1 MDESNDGSKAV
12 NNIASATTKPPTTPK
27 PLIQKPLIQKPPSL
41 TQVLEKVEHLE
52 NQVRSLQAESDKKDI
67 LIQKMDD
74 RIKQLQLDQMRTASY
89 LIVKEH
95 TSQHLQN
102 RIIQLEQY
110 TRRHS
115 LILKGIPKS
124 EVRGT
129 REEEEEKLKGEVS
142 KIVESSGEASF
153 DDVDKFHRNGP
164 TYEGKQDVIVRFKTH
179 AAKES
184 FFNTRKSLPDKRI
197 KVQPSL
203 SPATRKLLEQASD
216 ALETYYSNDENL
228 DNPPEFVL
236 ANVHGEL
243 LVKMKKKMKFGSFLR
258 FNSLEE
264 LHNQIKKQNEGADD
278 IAMEEF
284 ESVMRKISN
293 RISPFVDSDAWKDA

>member
-1 MDESNDGSKAV
+1 MEESNDGSKAG
-12 NNIASATTKPPTTPK
+12 NNFAGATTKPPTTP
-27 PLIQKPLIQKPPSL
+27 KPLIQKPPSL

-52 NQVRSLQAESDKKDI
+52 SQIRSLQAESDKKDI

-74 RIKQLQLDQMRTASY
+74 RIIQLQLDQMRTASY

-124 EVRGT
+124 GVRGT
-129 REEEEEKLKGEVS
+129 PEEEGEKLKTEVS

-164 TYEGKQDVIVRFKTH
+164 TYEGEQDVIVRFKTH

-184 FFNTRKSLPDKRI
+184 FFNTRKTLPDKRI

-203 SPATRKLLEQASD
+203 SPATRSLLKEAKD
-216 ALETYYSNDENL
+216 ALEKYYINDENL
-228 DNPPEFVL
+228 DNPPEFVY
-236 ANVHGEL
+236 ANLHGEL

-264 LHNQIKKQNEGADD
+264 LHNQIKKQNEGAND
-278 IAMEEF
+278 IAMREF
-284 ESVMRKISN
+284 ENEMRKIAT
-293 RISPFVDSDAWKDA
+293 RVSPFVDPDA